1 MGTETAADEQLKSLF
16 MLLKRLKR
24 AGEVVT
30 GQKGESCNPSA
41 IKGVAGQQ
49 GKQVPTVSYT
59 MAQRLCSLG
68 PHEVR
73 GEG

>member
-1 MGTETAADEQLKSLF
+1 MKWEQRQQLMSSIN
-16 MLLKRLKR
+16 MLLKRQKR

-41 IKGVAGQQ
+41 IKGAAGQQ
-49 GKQVPTVSYT
+49 GKQAPAVSYT
-59 MAQRLCSLG
+59 VAQGLCSLG

-73 GEG
+73 GGG